1 MITVDRDK
9 CIKCGACAG
18 TCITKAIVM
27 TIAGPQEDHQ
37 VCIGCGQCV
46 AACPKAAIDNVNAP
60 LAKMIPLKK
69 EMEVSP
75 EQARQLF
82 LKRRSVRAF
91 SKRPVEK
98 EKIEAVL
105 DVARHAPSADNAQGI
120 SYIVIRNREVLDRI
134 VKAATKQ
141 MEPFAGKDGKRNLV
155 NVMVESYDATGEDRI
170 FYDAPC
176 LILAVCD
183 KPRFM
188 GNYTNGV
195 LCLAY
200 AAVFATTLGLG
211 TCWSGIMEHTLFKDY
226 SLMTD
231 ALKGIAE
238 PERICGAIAI
248 GYPKYKYRRIPER
261 NPLNAQFID

>member
-1 MITVDRDK
+1 MITIDRDK

-27 TIAGPQEDHQ
+27 TKEGPQEDND

-46 AACPKAAIDNVNAP
+46 SACPKEAIDNVNAP
-60 LAKMIPLKK
+60 LAKMVSLKK
-69 EMEVSP
+69 ELEVSP
-75 EQARQLF
+75 EQARQLL

-91 SKRPVEK
+91 SKRPVEQ

-105 DVARHAPSADNAQGI
+105 DVARHAPSGDNAQGI
-120 SYIVIRNREVLDRI
+120 SYVVIRNREVLDRI
-134 VKAATKQ
+134 VKAATEQ
-141 MEPFAGKDGKRNLV
+141 MKPFAGKGGNRNLV
-155 NVMVESYDATGEDRI
+155 NVMVESYERNGEDRI

-183 KPRFM
+183 KPRFT

-200 AAVFATTLGLG
+200 AAVYATTLGLG
-211 TCWSGIMEHTLFKDY
+211 TCWSGIMEHSLFKDY
-226 SLMTD
+226 SAMTE
-231 ALKGIAE
+231 ALKGIAD
-238 PERICGAIAI
+238 PQRICGAIAL

-261 NPLNAQFID
+261 NPLQINYID